1 MADLPSQIPRRLRK
15 FRRNGVAVK
24 LDGWYVGR
32 PGLFAN
38 PFQGRFKHARS
49 VELHRAWLEG
59 RISAL
64 ALGRLGF
71 CPKEVDV
78 LLRLRARVRRALP
91 HLRGQDLICWCP
103 INSRWC
109 HADTLLRLANAA

>member
-1 MADLPSQIPRRLRK
+1 MPDLPSQIPRRPRRLRK

-64 ALGRLGF
+64 ALGGSASAPRKST
-71 CPKEVDV
+71 CCCACEPASA
-78 LLRLRARVRRALP
+78 ARCRT
-91 HLRGQDLICWCP
+91 C
-103 INSRWC
+103 
-109 HADTLLRLANAA
+109 AART